1 MPPSPDHAPRDDAAS
16 AAESKSSRAVAASI
30 AITETSNSARALSPP
45 TGSTAARTMPV
56 KKSLGED
63 EAVGADIVWR
73 ALSAPTKQIAANGGL
88 DGSVVAQK
96 IEDSTDVNFGFNAA
110 TQKYEDL
117 VASGIIVPTKVERV
131 ALQNAA
137 SIAGLLLTTDC
148 AITEVKEKKAKAAA
162 GHGHG
167 EDY

>member
-1 MPPSPDHAPRDDAAS
+1 ML
-16 AAESKSSRAVAASI
+16 EKLKKGM
-30 AITETSNSARALSPP
+30 IT
-45 TGSTAARTMPV
+45 
-56 KKSLGED
+56 D
-63 EAVGADIVWR
+63 EAVGVDIVFR
-73 ALSAPTKQIAANGGL
+73 ALSAPAKQIAANGGI

-96 IEDSTDVNFGFNAA
+96 IEESDDVNFGFNAA
-110 TQKYEDL
+110 TQKYENL

-148 AITEVKEKKAKAAA
+148 AITEVKEKKEKAPA
-162 GHGHG
+162 GAGHG